1 MFSDLP
7 QIIIASSGTITAS
20 NQAFDLWLQKQ
31 HDIDVDG
38 SGMKPLTVF
47 SLVHIDHLS
56 QLFTKCSQALDLLP
70 SERRIV
76 THDIKR
82 ASLRTMFPRY
92 FD

>member
-1 MFSDLP
+1 
-7 QIIIASSGTITAS
+7 
-20 NQAFDLWLQKQ
+20 
-31 HDIDVDG
+31 
-38 SGMKPLTVF
+38 
-47 SLVHIDHLS
+47 LS

-92 FD
+92 FDWTWHFCHRTL